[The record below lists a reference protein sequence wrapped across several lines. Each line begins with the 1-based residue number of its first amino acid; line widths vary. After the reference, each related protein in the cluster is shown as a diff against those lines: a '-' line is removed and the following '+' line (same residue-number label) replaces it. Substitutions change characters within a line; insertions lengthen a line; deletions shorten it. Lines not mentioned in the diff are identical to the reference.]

1 MRKKKPEMS
10 KNKRNISIILC
21 ALILFSCST
30 TNNQNESLIDG
41 FTEEVIDQGQSH
53 YRVVY
58 EGANWINKSDAEAQ
72 KVIDYSLLR
81 SAELS
86 LENDFKFF
94 VILSND
100 SETREIIKDEPSCDQ
115 KIQDE
120 INKKRCVRYKSFG
133 DLTSVF
139 LEYPLE
145 VESGT
150 NIISNGTY
158 VGKALFSSI
167 DVYRVI
173 ARRYNMDRSGFRFQ
187 EQRSVPDH
195 MSALDPSR
203 QSHVRDIPAT
213 INN

>member
-1 MRKKKPEMS
+1 MS
-10 KNKRNISIILC
+10 KNKRNISILLY

-30 TNNQNESLIDG
+30 TNNQIESLIDG
-41 FTEEVIDQGQSH
+41 FTEELIDEAQGH

-58 EGANWINKSDAEAQ
+58 EGSNWINKSDAEAQ

-100 SETREIIKDEPSCDQ
+100 SETRELIKDEPSCGQ
-115 KIQDE
+115 KKQDE
-120 INKKRCVRYKSFG
+120 INKMRCVRYKSIG
-133 DLTSVF
+133 DLTSAF

-150 NIISNGTY
+150 NIISNGVY
-158 VGKALFSSI
+158 EGKALFSSI

>member
-120 INKKRCVRYKSFG
+120 INKKRCVRYKSIG

>member
-1 MRKKKPEMS
+1 MS
-10 KNKRNISIILC
+10 KNKRNISILLF
-21 ALILFSCST
+21 ALTLFSCST
-30 TNNQNESLIDG
+30 TNNQIESLIDG
-41 FTEEVIDQGQSH
+41 FTEELIDEAQGH

-58 EGANWINKSDAEAQ
+58 EGSNWINKSDAEAQ

-100 SETREIIKDEPSCDQ
+100 SETRELIKDEPSCGQ
-115 KIQDE
+115 KKQDE
-120 INKKRCVRYKSFG
+120 INKMRCVRYKSIG
-133 DLTSVF
+133 DLTSAF

-150 NIISNGTY
+150 NIISNGVY
-158 VGKALFSSI
+158 EGKALFSSI

-173 ARRYNMDRSGFRFQ
+173 ARRYNMDRSGYRFQ
-187 EQRSVPDH
+187 EQRSVPDY
-195 MSALDPSR
+195 MSASDPSR
-203 QSHVRDIPAT
+203 QSHVRDVPAT

>member
-1 MRKKKPEMS
+1 MKRKKPEMNHYL
-10 KNKRNISIILC
+10 KKIMTIVPVLMII
-21 ALILFSCST
+21 ACST
-30 TNNQNESLIDG
+30 TDDQSQSVIDG
-41 FTEEVIDQGQSH
+41 FSENLVNEVANH

-58 EGANWINKSDAEAQ
+58 EGSQWINKSDAEAQ

-120 INKKRCVRYKSFG
+120 INKKRCVRYKSIG

>member
-1 MRKKKPEMS
+1 M
-10 KNKRNISIILC
+10 LLF
-21 ALILFSCST
+21 ALTLFSCST
-30 TNNQNESLIDG
+30 TNNQIESLIDG
-41 FTEEVIDQGQSH
+41 FTEELIDEAQGH

-58 EGANWINKSDAEAQ
+58 EGSNWINKSDAEAQ

-100 SETREIIKDEPSCDQ
+100 SETRELIKDEPSCGQ
-115 KIQDE
+115 KKQDE
-120 INKKRCVRYKSFG
+120 INKRRCVRYKSIG
-133 DLTSVF
+133 DLTSAF

-150 NIISNGTY
+150 NIISNGVY
-158 VGKALFSSI
+158 EGKALFSSI

-173 ARRYNMDRSGFRFQ
+173 ARRYNMDRSGYRFQ
-187 EQRSVPDH
+187 EQSSVPDY
-195 MSALDPSR
+195 MSASDPSR
-203 QSHVRDIPAT
+203 QSHVRDVPAT

>member
-1 MRKKKPEMS
+1 MS
-10 KNKRNISIILC
+10 KNKRNISILLY

-30 TNNQNESLIDG
+30 TNNQIESLIDG
-41 FTEEVIDQGQSH
+41 FTEELIDEAQGH

-58 EGANWINKSDAEAQ
+58 EGSNWINKSDAEAQ

-100 SETREIIKDEPSCDQ
+100 SETRELIKDEPSCGQ
-115 KIQDE
+115 KKQDE
-120 INKKRCVRYKSFG
+120 INKMRCVRYKSIG
-133 DLTSVF
+133 DLTSAF

-150 NIISNGTY
+150 NIISNGVY
-158 VGKALFSSI
+158 EGKALFSSI

-173 ARRYNMDRSGFRFQ
+173 ARRYNMDRSGYRFQ
-187 EQRSVPDH
+187 EQRSVPDY
-195 MSALDPSR
+195 MSASDPSR

>member
-1 MRKKKPEMS
+1 MS
-10 KNKRNISIILC
+10 KDKRNISVPLY
-21 ALILFSCST
+21 ALILFSCSA
-30 TNNQNESLIDG
+30 TNNHNESLIDG
-41 FTEEVIDQGQSH
+41 FTEELIDQAEGH

-58 EGANWINKSDAEAQ
+58 EGSNWINKSEAEAQ

-86 LENDFKFF
+86 LENNFKFF

-100 SETREIIKDEPSCDQ
+100 SETRELIKDEPSCGQ
-115 KIQDE
+115 KKQDE
-120 INKKRCVRYKSFG
+120 INKRRCVRYKSIG
-133 DLTSVF
+133 DLTSAF

-150 NIISNGTY
+150 NIISNGVY
-158 VGKALFSSI
+158 EGKALFSSI

-173 ARRYNMDRSGFRFQ
+173 ARRYNMDRSGYRFQ
-187 EQRSVPDH
+187 EQRSVPDY
-195 MSALDPSR
+195 MSASDPSR
-203 QSHVRDIPAT
+203 QSHVRDVPAT

>member
-1 MRKKKPEMS
+1 M
-10 KNKRNISIILC
+10 
-21 ALILFSCST
+21 
-30 TNNQNESLIDG
+30 
-41 FTEEVIDQGQSH
+41 
-53 YRVVY
+53 
-58 EGANWINKSDAEAQ
+58 
-72 KVIDYSLLR
+72 
-81 SAELS
+81 
-86 LENDFKFF
+86 
-94 VILSND
+94 ILSND

-120 INKKRCVRYKSFG
+120 INKKRCVRYKSIG

-213 INN
+213 INNLSLIHI

>member
-1 MRKKKPEMS
+1 MS
-10 KNKRNISIILC
+10 KDKRNISIPLY
-21 ALILFSCST
+21 ALILFSCSA
-30 TNNQNESLIDG
+30 TNNHNESLIDG
-41 FTEEVIDQGQSH
+41 FTEELIDQAEGH

-58 EGANWINKSDAEAQ
+58 EGSNWINKSEAEAQ

-86 LENDFKFF
+86 LENNFKFF

-100 SETREIIKDEPSCDQ
+100 SETRELIKDKPSCDQ
-115 KIQDE
+115 KKQDE
-120 INKKRCVRYKSFG
+120 INKKRCVRYKSIG

-150 NIISNGTY
+150 NIISNGVY
-158 VGKALFSSI
+158 EGKALFSSI

>member
-1 MRKKKPEMS
+1 MS
-10 KNKRNISIILC
+10 KNKRNISILLY

-30 TNNQNESLIDG
+30 TNNQIESLIDG
-41 FTEEVIDQGQSH
+41 FTEELIDEAQSH

-58 EGANWINKSDAEAQ
+58 EGLNWINKSDAEAQ

-100 SETREIIKDEPSCDQ
+100 SETRELIKDEPSCGQ
-115 KIQDE
+115 KKQDE
-120 INKKRCVRYKSFG
+120 INKMRCVRYKSIG
-133 DLTSVF
+133 DLTSAF

-150 NIISNGTY
+150 NIISNGVY
-158 VGKALFSSI
+158 EGKALFSSI

-173 ARRYNMDRSGFRFQ
+173 ARRYNMDRSGYRFQ
-187 EQRSVPDH
+187 EQSSVPDY
-195 MSALDPSR
+195 MSASDPSR
-203 QSHVRDIPAT
+203 QSHVRDVPAT

>member
-1 MRKKKPEMS
+1 MS
-10 KNKRNISIILC
+10 KNKRNTSIL
-21 ALILFSCST
+21 LFSLTLFSCST
-30 TNNQNESLIDG
+30 TNNQIESLIDG
-41 FTEEVIDQGQSH
+41 FTEELIDEAQSH

-58 EGANWINKSDAEAQ
+58 EGSNWINKSDVEAQ

-100 SETREIIKDEPSCDQ
+100 SETRELIKDEPSCGQ
-115 KIQDE
+115 KKQDE
-120 INKKRCVRYKSFG
+120 INKRRCVRYKSIG
-133 DLTSVF
+133 DLTSAF

-150 NIISNGTY
+150 NIISNGVY
-158 VGKALFSSI
+158 EGKALFSSI

-173 ARRYNMDRSGFRFQ
+173 ARRYNMDRSGYRFQ
-187 EQRSVPDH
+187 EQSSVPDY
-195 MSALDPSR
+195 MSASDPSR
-203 QSHVRDIPAT
+203 QSHVRDVPAT